1 LSEDLDSNNNDSG
14 NSSDFSDSSSG
25 EEETRAKHS
34 RKPTKKWKKGSKS
47 ILKAIKVFDNSKV
60 FIQAPYN
67 LPVDAK
73 EVEYFKLQFDG
84 ELVDDIKS

>member
-1 LSEDLDSNNNDSG
+1 LESSDDNSG
-14 NSSDFSDSSSG
+14 NSSDISDSSSD
-25 EEETRAKHS
+25 EKETHAKHS

-47 ILKAIKVFDNSKV
+47 ISKAIKVFDNSNV

-73 EVEYFKLQFDG
+73 EVEYLNSN
-84 ELVDDIKS
+84 LMVSL